1 MYPVDGVRSQLEW
14 NSGLTTEIAP
24 VTDDSNKYHRKVRWS
39 LQISGGPNS
48 PDLLAD
54 RYYRHHRYVLCASE
68 AMIYVYRLS
77 GPKVNTVEK
86 LAELR
91 KAGVN
96 VGQCHS
102 DVSQ

>member
-1 MYPVDGVRSQLEW
+1 
-14 NSGLTTEIAP
+14 
-24 VTDDSNKYHRKVRWS
+24 
-39 LQISGGPNS
+39 
-48 PDLLAD
+48 
-54 RYYRHHRYVLCASE
+54 
-68 AMIYVYRLS
+68 MIYVYRLS